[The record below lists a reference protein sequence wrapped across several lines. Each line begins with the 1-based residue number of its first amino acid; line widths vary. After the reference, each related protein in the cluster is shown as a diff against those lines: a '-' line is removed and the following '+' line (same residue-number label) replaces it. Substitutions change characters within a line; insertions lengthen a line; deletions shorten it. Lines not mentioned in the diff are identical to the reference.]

1 MSVCWLGV
9 RNNWFVDI
17 MRKKNVKENTFMV
30 TQLRYLNLNFEIVL
44 VNIEIVLDTNPLGM
58 GVFFKSIL

>member
-1 MSVCWLGV
+1 
-9 RNNWFVDI
+9 

-30 TQLRYLNLNFEIVL
+30 TQLRYLNLNFEILLINFKIVL

-58 GVFFKSIL
+58 RVF